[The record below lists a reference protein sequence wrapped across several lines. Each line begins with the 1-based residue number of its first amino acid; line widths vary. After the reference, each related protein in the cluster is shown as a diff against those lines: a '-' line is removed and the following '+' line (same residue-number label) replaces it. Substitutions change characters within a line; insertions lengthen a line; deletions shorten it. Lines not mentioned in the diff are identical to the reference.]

1 MERQWQNPED
11 GERSFPLPYRVYEG
25 KADLRP
31 QPLVLYL
38 RGHAFIDQ
46 ERAVADS
53 PVALA
58 LADAGALVVEADYGG
73 PSGSVFPKTLEC
85 GFSALK
91 YLVAKRKRFAA
102 ARSPLLLV
110 GDEAGG
116 NLAASLALK
125 ARDYMRDELAG
136 QVLLSPM
143 IDPRMVTGSFNRA
156 DGIGMRTRWSD
167 GWNHYLASACG
178 YQHPYAAP
186 CLCSRLTGVAP
197 ALVVTSDDDPLRD
210 ETLDYAA
217 RLQAADVP
225 VTTRILP
232 DTCGWTGIYNG
243 QNGEWRSLLC
253 AEFSR
258 FLRDLPS

>member
-1 MERQWQNPED
+1 MARQWQVPE
-11 GERSFPLPYRVYEG
+11 GHEKSFPLPFRVYEG
-25 KADLRP
+25 KSETRK
-31 QPLVLYL
+31 QPLVLYF
-38 RGHAFIDQ
+38 RGHAF
-46 ERAVADS
+46 AGADR
-53 PVALA
+53 PVEDSSAALA
-58 LADAGALVVEADYGG
+58 LSDAGALVVEADYSG
-73 PSGSVFPKTLEC
+73 PSGNVFPRTLEC
-85 GFSALK
+85 GFGALK
-91 YLVAKRKRFAA
+91 YLVAKRNRFAA
-102 ARSPLLLV
+102 ARSPLLIA

-125 ARDYMRDELAG
+125 ARDALREELAG

-143 IDPRMVTGSFNRA
+143 IDPRMVTGSFDRA

-167 GWNHYLASACG
+167 GWSHYLGSACG

-217 RLQAADVP
+217 RLAAAHVR
-225 VTTRILP
+225 VTTQILSES
-232 DTCGWTGIYNG
+232 CGWTGIYSG
-243 QNGEWRSLLC
+243 RDGAWRAQVS

-258 FLRDLPS
+258 FLAELST

>member
-1 MERQWQNPED
+1 MARQWQIPED
-11 GERSFPLPYRVYEG
+11 SERSFPLPFRVYEG
-25 KADLRP
+25 KAEVRQ

-38 RGHAFIDQ
+38 RGRAFLEE
-46 ERAVADS
+46 ERAAQDS
-53 PVALA
+53 PAALA
-58 LADAGALVVEADYGG
+58 LADAGALVVEADCGG
-73 PSGSVFPKTLEC
+73 PSGNVFPRTLEC
-85 GFSALK
+85 GFGALK

-102 ARSPLLLV
+102 ARSPLLLA

-156 DGIGMRTRWSD
+156 DAIGMRTRWSD
-167 GWNHYLASACG
+167 GWSHYLASACG

-186 CLCSRLTGVAP
+186 CLCSRLAGVAP
-197 ALVVTSDDDPLRD
+197 ALIVTSDDDPLRD

-217 RLQAADVP
+217 RLNAANVP
-225 VTTRILP
+225 VTVRILP

-243 QNGEWRSLLC
+243 QDGEWRPQVC
-253 AEFSR
+253 AEVSR
-258 FLRDLPS
+258 FLKGLPT